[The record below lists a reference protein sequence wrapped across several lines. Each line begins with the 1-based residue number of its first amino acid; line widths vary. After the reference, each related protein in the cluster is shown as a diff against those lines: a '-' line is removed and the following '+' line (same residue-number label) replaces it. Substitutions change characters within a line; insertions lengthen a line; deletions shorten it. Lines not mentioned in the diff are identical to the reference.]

1 MKNHKYI
8 SRIGM
13 EYYWYGCMYI
23 RMQPSTAT
31 LPPYALIQ
39 TTQTPFTEKE
49 FEELGA
55 RNVLKEIEYQEFLKA
70 YERAVEITET
80 ISSFINASPDK
91 PTISKPPA
99 ALSHWNRIEDKKPIA
114 YEKGIWDGLRSD
126 KLLVRTK
133 SGEVRIAV
141 MYAGFMDGSEFCEF
155 YDDRDYDVK
164 EITHWAEIEL
174 P

>member
-8 SRIGM
+8 SGIGM

-23 RMQPSTAT
+23 RMQPNTAT

-39 TTQTPFTEKE
+39 TIQTPSTEKE
-49 FEELGA
+49 FEELEA
-55 RNVLKEIEYQEFLKA
+55 RNVLKEIDYQEFLKA
-70 YERAVEITET
+70 YERASEILET
-80 ISSFINASPDK
+80 ISLFINASPDK
-91 PTISKPPA
+91 PTTSKPPA
-99 ALSHWNRIEDKKPIA
+99 TTQWNRIEDKKPIG
-114 YEKGIWDGLRSD
+114 YESGAWDGLRSD

-164 EITHWAEIEL
+164 EITHWAEINL